1 MVAEAA
7 PKPLSQK
14 AKFDKGKTADDF
26 ANAIRLKGLF
36 FNALMPCFAIA
47 VVDGSLPGAFGMH
60 SGIGVSSC
68 SESVKQ
74 HFEIFWRVFHRN
86 CSLAMYLGSILLPF
100 LGRVCARWVLVT
112 TFFYIFGG
120 ETGTKTD
127 RWR

>member
-14 AKFDKGKTADDF
+14 AMFDKGKTADDF
-26 ANAIRLKGLF
+26 ANAIRLKGFF

-47 VVDGSLPGAFGMH
+47 VVDCSLPGAFGMR

-86 CSLAMYLGSILLPF
+86 CSLAMDLGANLHPF
-100 LGRVCARWVLVT
+100 QGRVSARWVLET
-112 TFFYIFGG
+112 TFF
-120 ETGTKTD
+120 
-127 RWR
+127 